1 MRYQTF
7 ELFPTTILKFD
18 LAGVFTKEEIDLMIN
33 DVNQIC
39 NIDNLMQ
46 INEQTPKHQ
55 SKPILF
61 QENIPPYWQ
70 KLKQS
75 FLQCCKSYLEI
86 VDKFTLN
93 QDTLEFT
100 HARAWFYKGWKSL
113 NETQVNPWHNH
124 NPSFL
129 SGVFY
134 LKLPE
139 ESKSS
144 GTEFSDPRVA
154 ESHCAANQSVE
165 GTEYTWVIFPGWLY
179 HKSGNCDTEVPR
191 ITIAADSYVKVL

>member
-7 ELFPTTILKFD
+7 QLFPTTILKFD
-18 LAGVFTKEEIDLMIN
+18 LKGLFTDEEINLMIN
-33 DVNQIC
+33 DVNQIS
-39 NIDNLMQ
+39 NNDRLMQ
-46 INEQTPKHQ
+46 INDFTPKHQ

-70 KLKQS
+70 KLKLS
-75 FLQCCKSYLEI
+75 FLQCCNHYI
-86 VDKFTLN
+86 NNVQQFTHN
-93 QDTLEFT
+93 QNTLELT

-154 ESHCAANQSVE
+154 ESHVAANQSVE

-179 HKSGNCDTEVPR
+179 HKSGNCNTEEPR